1 MEDDEFSWDDPRTRS
16 FGVYKPQLVD
26 NFSSGRWGIHSN
38 SPNSVY
44 LPLCLLLRLIF
55 HSYLSYLCSNY
66 AKHVISCHVLCL
78 KWSIFFTAAIAPCYH
93 VSAPCFR
100 TECLEQ
106 LLGLAPEEL
115 SSKAFVDL
123 LQDEDGSAT
132 VTMLTM
138 RWKQHGKMRWL
149 ISHGVNYEST
159 IFRMR

>member
-1 MEDDEFSWDDPRTRS
+1 
-16 FGVYKPQLVD
+16 
-26 NFSSGRWGIHSN
+26 
-38 SPNSVY
+38 
-44 LPLCLLLRLIF
+44 
-55 HSYLSYLCSNY
+55 
-66 AKHVISCHVLCL
+66 
-78 KWSIFFTAAIAPCYH
+78 
-93 VSAPCFR
+93 
-100 TECLEQ
+100 LEQ